1 MTVGSAMEIRFNR
14 NEPWIGWRRDLFSNF
29 HIPFSGLRHLRSNA
43 WVVSSLLD
51 ESPRALTMV
60 KRGELLE
67 IRAYAPPGSKPRFVA
82 RQFCCCEDPPEECKC
97 IREVVER

>member
-1 MTVGSAMEIRFNR
+1 MEIKFNR